1 MRKIVETLVD
11 RESFFEIGR
20 RWGRPVV
27 TGLARLNGWPVALI
41 ASDPH
46 HYAGAWTA
54 DASQKFMRH
63 VDLAETFHLPVVHLV
78 DIPGFLVGP
87 EAEQTAT
94 IRYGARAMTALIRAT
109 MPWCSVLVRKV
120 YGVAGSAH
128 QNAARYNLRYTWP
141 SAEWGSLPIEGGLE
155 AAYRGEIEAA
165 ADPTAKHAEI
175 EERINRLRSPFR
187 AAEAFVPEEIIDPR
201 DTRPLLCEFANLTAP
216 LRRPGPSTF
225 GMRG

>member
-1 MRKIVETLVD
+1 M
-11 RESFFEIGR
+11 
-20 RWGRPVV
+20 
-27 TGLARLNGWPVALI
+27 NGWPVAVI

-109 MPWCSVLVRKV
+109 IPWCSVLVRKV

-128 QNAARYNLRYTWP
+128 QNAGRYNLRYTWP
-141 SAEWGSLPIEGGLE
+141 SAEWGSLPVEGGLE

-165 ADPTAKHAEI
+165 ADPAAKHAEI
-175 EERINRLRSPFR
+175 EERINRLRSPVPR
-187 AAEAFVPEEIIDPR
+187 RGGLRPGGNHRSARHAAAALR
-201 DTRPLLCEFANLTAP
+201 
-216 LRRPGPSTF
+216 LRRY
-225 GMRG
+225 RGAAAAAGIHAAGLSAVRP